1 MAIDDR
7 DALRSGSALQR
18 NREASAMMPRSS
30 DGGSAA
36 ATANPA
42 DAPRAQRKNAELA
55 VAAAVT
61 AATAYNASAP
71 RLNAVR
77 VVAISLSL
85 RMPDFDAA
93 HDRAAADDEHRSA
106 GGSVAIRFV
115 DHAAEDCQDAVL
127 DAPAA
132 RHV

>member
-7 DALRSGSALQR
+7 DALRNGNAFER
-18 NREASAMMPRSS
+18 NREASAMMPRRS

-55 VAAAVT
+55 AAAAVT
-61 AATAYNASAP
+61 AATAYNARAP

-77 VVAISLSL
+77 VVAITVPS
-85 RMPDFDAA
+85 DAEF
-93 HDRAAADDEHRSA
+93 RR
-106 GGSVAIRFV
+106 R
-115 DHAAEDCQDAVL
+115 
-127 DAPAA
+127 P
-132 RHV
+132 